1 MKQHLAERVRKIKP
15 SPTLAINARAKQI
28 AKDGG
33 DIISLSVGEPD
44 FDTPNHIKD
53 AAKEAI
59 DKGLTKYTAV
69 DGTPE
74 LKQSI
79 IHKFARE
86 NELAFEPEQIIAS
99 SGAKQSLYN
108 LFQALLNPGDE
119 VIIPTPY
126 WVSYPDMV
134 LLSDAQ
140 PVYIK
145 ADITQHF
152 KIHPEQ
158 LAEAL
163 TDNTRLLIL
172 NSPNNPSGM
181 AYTKAELTEIAGIL
195 EKYPNVYVVSDEI
208 YEHILWTHRPFV
220 GILNVAPQL
229 ENRTILINGVSKAY
243 AMTGWR
249 IGYAAGPKEIIAAMK
264 KIQSQS
270 TSNPCSIAQYAASA
284 ALDGDQQCIHDMVK
298 LFKERHDF
306 LLKGLQNMPG
316 IQIIPSHGTFYTLPD
331 VSGIISNMPGI
342 NNDLDFSEHLLIK
355 AGVAVVPGSAFGMP
369 NTIRISYA
377 TNTEKLDDALKRIKT
392 VIQ

>member
-1 MKQHLAERVRKIKP
+1 MEQQLAQRVQKIKP

-53 AAKEAI
+53 AAREAI
-59 DKGLTKYTAV
+59 EKGLTKYTAV

-79 IHKFARE
+79 IHKFAKE
-86 NELAFEPEQIIAS
+86 NELAFEPEQIIVS

-108 LFQALLNPGDE
+108 LFQSILDSGDE

-145 ADITQHF
+145 TDIKQNF
-152 KIHPEQ
+152 KMHPEQ
-158 LAEAL
+158 LEQAL
-163 TDNTRLLIL
+163 TEKTRLLIL
-172 NSPNNPSGM
+172 NSPSNPSGM
-181 AYTKAELTEIAGIL
+181 IYTKSELAAIAEIL
-195 EKYPNVYVVSDEI
+195 ERYPNVYVVSDEI
-208 YEHILWTHRPFV
+208 YEHIIWTHRPFFS
-220 GILNVAPQL
+220 ILNVAPQL
-229 ENRTILINGVSKAY
+229 ADRTIIVNGVSKAY

-249 IGYAAGPKEIIAAMK
+249 IGYAAGPAHVIAGMK

-270 TSNPCSIAQYAASA
+270 TSNACSIAQYAASA
-284 ALDGDQQCIHDMVK
+284 ALDGDQQCVHDMVK

-306 LLKGLQNMPG
+306 MLKGLQNMDG
-316 IQIIPSHGTFYTLPD
+316 IHVLPSNGTFYTLPD
-331 VSGIISNMPGI
+331 VSEIINNMSGI
-342 NNDLDFSEHLLIK
+342 NNDLEFAEHLLVK

-369 NTIRISYA
+369 NTLRISYA
-377 TNTEKLDDALKRIKT
+377 TSKEKLDDALKRIKT